1 MKNIVKLDVKRR
13 NLFLKNELKRVQ
25 YKSIIKNFKIPGETK
40 DLYVS
45 KLNRIVRNS
54 SKVRVKNR
62 CVLTGRGKAVY
73 RFCRLSRIRFRELA
87 SQGLLLGISK
97 SSW

>member
-1 MKNIVKLDVKRR
+1 MKNIVKRDVKRR

-25 YKSIIKNFKIPGETK
+25 YKSIIKNFSIPGETK
-40 DLYVS
+40 DQYVS
-45 KLNRIVRNS
+45 KLNLLVRNS

-62 CVLTGRGKAVY
+62 CVLTGRGKAIY